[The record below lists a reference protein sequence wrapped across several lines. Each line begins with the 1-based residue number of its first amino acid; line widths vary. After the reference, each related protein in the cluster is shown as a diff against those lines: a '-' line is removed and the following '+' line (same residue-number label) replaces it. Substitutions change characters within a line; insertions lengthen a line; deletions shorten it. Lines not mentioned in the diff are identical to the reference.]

1 MAKNARLKCSDG
13 KKCSDITAQIEK
25 NAQIKML
32 SWKIMLRLKC
42 SGNDAHVEKNA
53 QMRCSDMLR
62 THLNTNN
69 HYGYN
74 GYGVKYQSPKWL
86 FK

>member
-32 SWKIMLRLKC
+32 SWKIMLRQKC
-42 SGNDAHVEKNA
+42 LDNDTHVEKK
-53 QMRCSDMLR
+53 CSDEMLR
-62 THLNTNN
+62 YAQDPPEHE
-69 HYGYN
+69 
-74 GYGVKYQSPKWL
+74 
-86 FK
+86 